1 MMRRCAREHETWVA
15 SASGRWTPALSGHAA
30 RCVTCADV
38 RLVTEALTTTGA
50 PMPASTDP
58 AVLWWC
64 ARYMRRLRIVSRIER
79 LTTVGRLTVVGAAL
93 AAAGSLVDWPA
104 ALALIAWPTAA
115 EGKVWMMALPAMMAT
130 AAALVWLLRWREE
143 T

>member
-1 MMRRCAREHETWVA
+1 MMRRCAREHETWAA
-15 SASGRWTPALSGHAA
+15 SASGRWTPALSAHTA

-79 LTTVGRLTVVGAAL
+79 VTTIGRLAVAGAAL

-104 ALALIAWPTAA
+104 ALALIERPSAA
-115 EGKVWMMALPAMMAT
+115 DGRVWIVALPVMIAIT
-130 AAALVWLLRWREE
+130 AALVRLLRWREE
-143 T
+143 S